1 MLNYFSG
8 NNTSDAGRL
17 SNPGQLP
24 QTGSA
29 ASSEAHSHWVLPPG
43 PYNSDLERVIAGAS
57 TQTSGKLLSDYESH
71 ARGRNPSRELWASNM
86 CAPLEA
92 QLNSTLGEQVRNSV
106 DSMPPGTT
114 YAIAPEL
121 HSVVDA
127 NAGLASICVQWR
139 VAVNTP
145 MYDGETGND
154 QQDSE
159 PGISNM
165 STDAVTF
172 ILKPQVDVRQ
182 DWECT
187 HVQTLPMTGLVQ

>member
-1 MLNYFSG
+1 
-8 NNTSDAGRL
+8 
-17 SNPGQLP
+17 
-24 QTGSA
+24 
-29 ASSEAHSHWVLPPG
+29 
-43 PYNSDLERVIAGAS
+43 
-57 TQTSGKLLSDYESH
+57 
-71 ARGRNPSRELWASNM
+71 M
-86 CAPLEA
+86 CAPLQS
-92 QLNSTLGEQVRNSV
+92 QLNSTLGGQVRRSFA
-106 DSMPPGTT
+106 SMPPGTT

-121 HSVVDA
+121 YSAVDA
-127 NAGLASICVQWR
+127 DDRLASICVRWR
-139 VAVNTP
+139 VSVNTP

-172 ILKPQVDVRQ
+172 ILKPQEDVKQ